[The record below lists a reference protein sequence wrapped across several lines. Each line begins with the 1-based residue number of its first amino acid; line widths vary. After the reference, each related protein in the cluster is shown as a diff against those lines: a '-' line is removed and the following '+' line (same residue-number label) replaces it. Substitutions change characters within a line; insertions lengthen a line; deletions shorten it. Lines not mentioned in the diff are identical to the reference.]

1 MPDDRQLGLEQI
13 GQFLRF
19 IGYSTVGLRHELLDL
34 GRHLVLQVLN
44 GVFISVERTEEV
56 RGQAERAAWNAG
68 VLDQLER

>member
-34 GRHLVLQVLN
+34 GRH
-44 GVFISVERTEEV
+44 
-56 RGQAERAAWNAG
+56 
-68 VLDQLER
+68 